1 MGGILQGIN
10 PITFNTIRSQ
20 GGWIRLRVLSGRP
33 SSTPTP
39 VTRSTIRSTRTWRP
53 ANGKYN
59 QQVFANVIYDITK
72 QWLVGVE
79 VSSWKTLYVNK
90 RPGEGVR
97 FDFQTRYSF

>member
-20 GGWIRLRVLSGRP
+20 GGWIDFAYFWTPQFHTHAGYTLDDPFDQDLASGQR
-33 SSTPTP
+33 
-39 VTRSTIRSTRTWRP
+39 
-53 ANGKYN
+53 KYN

-79 VSSWKTLYVNK
+79 VSS
-90 RPGEGVR
+90 
-97 FDFQTRYSF
+97 